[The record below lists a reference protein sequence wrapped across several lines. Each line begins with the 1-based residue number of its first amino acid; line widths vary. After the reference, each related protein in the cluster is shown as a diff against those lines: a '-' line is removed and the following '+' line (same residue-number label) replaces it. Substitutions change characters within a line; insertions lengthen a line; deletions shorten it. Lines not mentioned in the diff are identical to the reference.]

1 MSLTPKQ
8 QTFADGILA
17 GLNQTEAYKAA
28 YDVSP
33 DCLPSTVHNAAYALT
48 QNPDIA
54 ASIEAARDSQRGWTL
69 ARVVEEGE
77 RNLTGSREA
86 NQWASANGALAF
98 LGKVTNVV
106 TEKPVADS
114 VSITRVTIVLDSGV
128 NLSLDANAAT
138 SLSEPSVNDFT
149 SITAVTGGKAGI
161 EPSGEASEA

>member
-48 QNPDIA
+48 QNAEIA
-54 ASIEAARDSQRGWTL
+54 ATIEVARDTRRGWTL

-77 RNLTGSREA
+77 RNLAGSREA
-86 NQWASANGALAF
+86 QQWASANGALQF
-98 LGKVTNVV
+98 LGKVTGVIS
-106 TEKPVADS
+106 EKPVADS

-138 SLSEPSVNDFT
+138 SLSEPSVNHFT
-149 SITAVTGGKAGI
+149 SL
-161 EPSGEASEA
+161 EPGSEEAEEGYPTPGNP

>member
-54 ASIEAARDSQRGWTL
+54 ASIEAARDTRRGWTL

-77 RNLTGSREA
+77 RNLAGSREA

-98 LGKVTNVV
+98 LAKATNTVSERP
-106 TEKPVADS
+106 TADS
-114 VSITRVTIVLDSGV
+114 VSITRVTIVLDSGST
-128 NLSLDANAAT
+128 LSLDSNVAA

-149 SITAVTGGKAGI
+149 SL
-161 EPSGEASEA
+161 EPGNEPEEA